1 MSYTI
6 NDNTTCQPTSKADFL
21 IDGYIAYITF
31 VDGTVKQQNIPFV
44 DFSGDISGKAD
55 LVHPHI
61 LADITDWDP
70 TVFATSAQG
79 AKADSAIQQATLESY
94 ITSQGFLTSLDVQST
109 NDGLT
114 NHLADYNNPH
124 QVTATQLGLGNVDNT
139 SDVNKPIST
148 LQQTEITNKY
158 NAAIS
163 YINSKLSLKVDK
175 VTGSRLITSI
185 EASKLANLDDE
196 HYRAPTA
203 SLITLTAM
211 LESSLYD
218 NERRYVASEGKD
230 YFYDANA
237 ITGDA
242 APDDQ
247 TNGTGFWI
255 TSDGAVAGYTQWL
268 LSTGGTFRKNM
279 TNSTTLDLRATGLL
293 SVAYTAEG
301 IVTYS
306 TTATQNAT
314 DASLRDRSTHTG
326 EQPISSVTGLQDEL
340 DNKILESTQSAV
352 DAMNTA
358 VTWIPGTLYVIP
370 C

>member
-1 MSYTI
+1 MSYII
-6 NDNTTCQPTSKADFL
+6 NDDAACKPESKADFL

-31 VDGTVKQQNIPFV
+31 TDGTVKQQTIPFT
-44 DFSGDISGKAD
+44 DFSGAISGKAD
-55 LVHPHI
+55 LVHTH
-61 LADITDWDP
+61 LLSDITDWDP
-70 TVFATSAQG
+70 TIFATSAQG
-79 AKADSAIQQATLESY
+79 AKADSAIQQASMESY
-94 ITSQGFLTSLDVQST
+94 VTSQGFLTSTDVQGTS
-109 NDGLT
+109 DGLAA
-114 NHLADYNNPH
+114 HLADLNNPH
-124 QVTATQLGLGNVDNT
+124 GVTATQLGLGNVNNT
-139 SDVNKPIST
+139 SDANKPVSS

-175 VTGSRLITSI
+175 VTGSRLITTA
-185 EASKLANLDDE
+185 EADILANLDDK
-196 HYRAPTA
+196 HYRAPVA
-203 SLITLTAM
+203 NLVGLSGM
-211 LESSLYD
+211 LEANLYD
-218 NERRYVASEGKD
+218 DERRYVASEGKD

-237 ITGDA
+237 IAGDI

-255 TSDGAVAGYTQWL
+255 TSAGAVAGYTQWL
-268 LSTGGTFRKNM
+268 LNTGGTFRKNM
-279 TNSTTLDLRATGLL
+279 TEGTALDLRATGLL
-293 SVAYTAEG
+293 NVAYAAGG

-314 DASLRDRSTHTG
+314 DADLRDRTTHTG
-326 EQPISSVTGLQDEL
+326 EQAISTVTGLQDEL

-352 DAMNTA
+352 DQMNTD